1 MRGRLLA
8 EALGTLSIVATVLG
22 AGFMVGN
29 LQAEAALGLFMIAA
43 AVGSVLFIV
52 ISTLAPISGAHF
64 NPIVTAAFWFRKELP
79 ANQALAYIFAQLFGA
94 VIGAVLANSMFNQ
107 ATALSQVDRF
117 DLGAMVGESIA
128 SAGLVFLILQLIE
141 IKKDHLIAPAV
152 ALWIFAGH
160 LFTSSTAFANPAVT
174 FGRIFSAAPSSISI
188 ESAGYFVL
196 AQFLGLVIALFLFA
210 HLRKATK

>member
-64 NPIVTAAFWFRKELP
+64 NPIVTAAIWFRKELP
-79 ANQALAYIFAQLFGA
+79 ANQALPYIFAQLFGA

-141 IKKDHLIAPAV
+141 IKKENLIAPAV

-174 FGRIFSAAPSSISI
+174 FGRIFSAAPSSIAI

-196 AQFLGLVIALFLFA
+196 AQFLGLVIALFLFT

>member
-79 ANQALAYIFAQLFGA
+79 ANQALPYIFAQLFGA

-141 IKKDHLIAPAV
+141 IKKENLIAPAV

-174 FGRIFSAAPSSISI
+174 FGRIFSAAPSSIAI

-196 AQFLGLVIALFLFA
+196 AQFLGLVIALFLFT

>member
-8 EALGTLSIVATVLG
+8 EALGTLSIVTTVLG
-22 AGFMVGN
+22 AGFMVSA

-64 NPIVTAAFWFRKELP
+64 NPIVTAAFWFRKELSS
-79 ANQALAYIFAQLFGA
+79 NQALAYILAQLLGA
-94 VIGAVLANSMFNQ
+94 VIGALLANSMFNQ
-107 ATALSQVDRF
+107 TTALSVVDRF
-117 DLGAMVGESIA
+117 NPGAMVGESIA

-141 IKKDHLIAPAV
+141 IKKENLIAPSV

-160 LFTSSTAFANPAVT
+160 VFTSSTAFANPAVT
-174 FGRIFSAAPSSISI
+174 FGRIFSSAPSSISI
-188 ESAGYFVL
+188 ESAGYFLL
-196 AQFLGLVIALFLFA
+196 AQLLGLALALFLFTQ
-210 HLRKATK
+210 LRKATK

>member
-64 NPIVTAAFWFRKELP
+64 NPIVTAAIWFRKELP
-79 ANQALAYIFAQLFGA
+79 ANQALPYIFAQLFGA

-141 IKKDHLIAPAV
+141 IKKENLIAPAV